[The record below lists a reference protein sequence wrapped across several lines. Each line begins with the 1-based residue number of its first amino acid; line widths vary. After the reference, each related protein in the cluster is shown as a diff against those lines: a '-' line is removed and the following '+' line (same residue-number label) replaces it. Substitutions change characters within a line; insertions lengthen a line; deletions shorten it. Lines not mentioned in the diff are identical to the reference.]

1 MGLVQDKGGNLMDPS
16 RGEVWVFADYRDYD
30 RNRVTL
36 ELIAKAREL
45 AERLCSRCAVAVLGW
60 GIAPYVMEYIAHG
73 AQAVYV
79 MEAPQLSLFRSC
91 IFTEALCHM
100 IRTYRPEILLVG
112 GTDFGREFAPRVA
125 KRLKTG
131 LSSDC
136 VGLEIDEKTG
146 LMLQTTPAFGG
157 RLSAQVITPERR
169 PQMATVRP
177 GVFKER
183 PHDQEAIAPVIYME
197 PVEFPQEQ
205 DVELLFEEVLQEDG
219 ISLEDAQVVLSAGL
233 GVGNPDRF
241 GLVSRLAGLLG
252 GQVGGTR
259 PLVNKGLLPEERMI
273 GQTGHTVKP
282 KILISLGTSGA
293 LQYTA
298 GIQNSEFIIALDRNP
313 DAPIFKHADLGIVGN
328 LEEILPR
335 LVRALEEICRKDEEV
350 AHG

>member
-1 MGLVQDKGGNLMDPS
+1 MDEG
-16 RGEVWVFADYRDYD
+16 RREVWVFGDYREYQ

-36 ELIAKAREL
+36 ELLAKAREL
-45 AERLCSRCAVAVLGW
+45 AQRLSSRCAVAVLGW
-60 GIAPYVMEYIAHG
+60 GTAPYVMEYIAHG

-79 MEAPQLSLFRSC
+79 MEAPQLALFRSG

-100 IRTYRPEILLVG
+100 IRSYRPEILLVG

-125 KRLKTG
+125 KRLQTG

-136 VGLEIDEKTG
+136 VGLEIDENSG
-146 LMLQTTPAFGG
+146 LMVQTTPAFGG
-157 RLSAQVITPERR
+157 RLVARIITPERR

-183 PHDQEAIAPVIYME
+183 PHDENATAEVIY
-197 PVEFPQEQ
+197 VEAVGFCQQE
-205 DVELLFEEVLQEDG
+205 DVELLYEETIQEEG
-219 ISLEDAQVVLSAGL
+219 TRLEDAPVVVSAGL
-233 GVGNPDRF
+233 GAATPERF
-241 GLVSRLAGLLG
+241 KLVSKLAQLLG

-259 PLVNKGLLPEERMI
+259 PLVNKGLLPEQKMI
-273 GQTGHTVKP
+273 GQTGHSVKP

-293 LQYTA
+293 LQYMA

-313 DAPIFKHADLGIVGN
+313 DAPIFKQADLGIVGN
-328 LEEILPR
+328 LEEIMPK
-335 LVRALEEICRKDEEV
+335 LVRALEEISRKHEEV